1 AGMADGGS
9 GHADTS
15 NSCPTRTAAV
25 GHLCHHPVRLMN
37 RRASPC
43 FRRCRDGQGKASN
56 SNPPDHSSPPFGVRL
71 SFEVDLQLVHE
82 AHRVLARWALMHGV
96 ELLLFR
102 GFATAAPLGTSL
114 LATRAP
120 SGQCA
125 ALYVAPYD
133 QCAVLDAA

>member
-1 AGMADGGS
+1 M
-9 GHADTS
+9 
-15 NSCPTRTAAV
+15 
-25 GHLCHHPVRLMN
+25 
-37 RRASPC
+37 
-43 FRRCRDGQGKASN
+43 
-56 SNPPDHSSPPFGVRL
+56 RL

-133 QCAVLDAA
+133 QCAVLDAAPYDQCAVPDAAPYRSSHRKVLELEWVSVPAHQHPTLLAPLLVLRSLNRPLVREGKYPST